1 MCAWSLLPKKRG
13 DVQRFFTQQFV
24 ELGGLCACVRTYI
37 RAVGPPQKKTK
48 KNKKQKQKQKREQ
61 HEYIYTPSL
70 NYTNVIQSK
79 SFLNKHRI
87 DGATNQKH
95 GDVHTPPLPLPLRL
109 DVQYGRLRRR

>member
-48 KNKKQKQKQKREQ
+48 NKKNKNKNKKGNSMSI
-61 HEYIYTPSL
+61 YI
-70 NYTNVIQSK
+70 
-79 SFLNKHRI
+79 H
-87 DGATNQKH
+87 H
-95 GDVHTPPLPLPLRL
+95 H
-109 DVQYGRLRRR
+109 